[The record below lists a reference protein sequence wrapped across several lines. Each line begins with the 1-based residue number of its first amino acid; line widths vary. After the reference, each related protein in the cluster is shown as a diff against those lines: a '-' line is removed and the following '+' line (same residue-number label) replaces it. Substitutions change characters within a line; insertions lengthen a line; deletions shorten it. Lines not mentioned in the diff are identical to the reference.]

1 MNEEELNPTGLIEMP
16 DYANLQDT
24 EEQEKLIRAQQLEDA
39 AEMAVEQPEATATE
53 QPEAE

>member
-16 DYANLQDT
+16 DYTNLQDT

-39 AEMAVEQPEATATE
+39 AEIAVEQPEATATE
-53 QPEAE
+53 T